1 MKSYKTAAT
10 AAKVGI
16 IIILLSLLCAFLT
29 SCNTHDRR
37 NNAEKKALTFVSPEI
52 PNKMDRGF
60 NLFDNNLLIEIDTIS
75 GEIFITYDDTITGI
89 SYMRIY
95 DMISLNH
102 AFLDNESLKYKEER
116 KSKWLDHFK
125 D

>member
-29 SCNTHDRR
+29 SCNTHDRKKHE
-37 NNAEKKALTFVSPEI
+37 EKKALTFVSPEI

>member
-1 MKSYKTAAT
+1 MKNCKSAAT